1 MCCVTLAN
9 RRFPTGRRLALCPT
23 ASFGKLGRA
32 IEAAS
37 QLTAGLGR
45 CITSK
50 TDNKST
56 SDPCAYEAPFR
67 VTLLPDWPFITY
79 SVDGQNLLAGLQ
91 RLSKH
96 IRRVLKQENVSG
108 VHLKLRKDMILWT
121 YLYKNY
127 VWLFCLIGF
136 TRRWDVCH
144 KMFDVLRSQSKL
156 CPPPSS
162 LLFLKADINLKDQ
175 RIKPLK
181 KNLFIY
187 FFPLIFPWPLHLLW
201 VNWTL
206 FLRFIAIVCYCPLLP
221 LCIPA
226 KDWWNLRLPRGE
238 RLSAA
243 HWTSPKISPD
253 PAIRPIINEGS
264 GWRSS
269 WSGEP
274 SSARD
279 ENLFK
284 TEKREDI
291 FHARIA
297 SCLPKWNL
305 FSTHHFCSSYR
316 SDSMHQA
323 WSWEN
328 MKHKDV

>member
-79 SVDGQNLLAGLQ
+79 RVDGQNLLAGLH

-156 CPPPSS
+156 FPPPSS
-162 LLFLKADINLKDQ
+162 LPFLKADIKLKDQ

-187 FFPLIFPWPLHLLW
+187 FFPLIFPWPLHLLL

-206 FLRFIAIVCYCPLLP
+206 FLRFIAIALYCPCASQQRIDEIYDFL
-221 LCIPA
+221 A
-226 KDWWNLRLPRGE
+226 ENASRLPIGPLPKFHPTRPFDQSVTKEADEG
-238 RLSAA
+238 A
-243 HWTSPKISPD
+243 HGPGNQAQLEMKICSK
-253 PAIRPIINEGS
+253 
-264 GWRSS
+264 WRSV
-269 WSGEP
+269 
-274 SSARD
+274 
-279 ENLFK
+279 K
-284 TEKREDI
+284 I
-291 FHARIA
+291 
-297 SCLPKWNL
+297 
-305 FSTHHFCSSYR
+305 FSTL
-316 SDSMHQA
+316 A
-323 WSWEN
+323 WQSELPP
-328 MKHKDV
+328 KVEFVFHPSFLQ